1 MGRKCLTEITPKQ
14 LQFSPTLTGK
24 HNLIGKIPVHNVFSV
39 FGTKSCSCYYTM
51 VHTKDPNQSYEINSM
66 K

>member
-24 HNLIGKIPVHNVFSV
+24 HNLIGKIPVHNVFPYLAQSHILV
-39 FGTKSCSCYYTM
+39 TINDGTYKRPKS
-51 VHTKDPNQSYEINSM
+51 EL
-66 K
+66 